1 MEIIEAIAQN
11 ELKIHF
17 CWSAAVLRSQRHQHP
32 VEVMKNGRLKE
43 GGREG
48 GETEAGKG
56 EREGR
61 GMVAGRIAK
70 SKSSFLMLPNLFLYV
85 T

>member
-1 MEIIEAIAQN
+1 MSVDNYLLMEIIEAIAQN

-17 CWSAAVLRSQRHQHP
+17 YWSAAVLRSQRHQHP

-48 GETEAGKG
+48 GRKGGWGNRIRERRKG
-56 EREGR
+56 EQEEWLQGE
-61 GMVAGRIAK
+61 
-70 SKSSFLMLPNLFLYV
+70 
-85 T
+85 